1 MITRNSIQV
10 SHLYVMALLV
20 NRKMHFAIEGL
31 QIEKYADGVLV
42 EGK

>member
-1 MITRNSIQV
+1 MITRNSIRV

-20 NRKMHFAIEGL
+20 NYKMRFAIEGL
-31 QIEKYADGVLV
+31 HIEKYADGALV